1 MMALQSYQREFIE
14 LLVQAEALKFGTFT
28 LKSGRIAPYFLNVGS
43 FYTGERLHAL
53 GRFYA
58 AAMVH
63 SGLEFDVIF
72 GPAYKGIPLSVV
84 TTSVLFSEFKKNAS
98 YCFNRKEAKDHGAD
112 QGSVLV
118 GAPLNSETRVVLID
132 DVITAGTAIRESL
145 DILKAHGGPKVK
157 GIFIALNRMEKNN
170 DDKNALLEI
179 EKTLG
184 VKVYSIVT
192 LDDVIEALHNK
203 EVGGRVYIDDVQMEI
218 ITNYRKQYGV

>member
-1 MMALQSYQREFIE
+1 MALQPYQREFIE

-28 LKSGRIAPYFLNVGS
+28 LKSGRVAPYFLNVGS

-53 GRFYA
+53 GKFYA

-98 YCFNRKEAKDHGAD
+98 YCFNRKEAKNYGAD

-118 GAPLNSETRVVLID
+118 GAPLNDSTRVVLID

-145 DILKAHGGPKVK
+145 DILKAQGGPKVQ

-170 DDKNALLEI
+170 DGENALLEI
-179 EKTLG
+179 EETLG

-192 LDDVIEALHNK
+192 LDDVLLALHNV
-203 EVGGRVYIDDVQMEI
+203 EVGGKVYIDDAQMEI

>member
-1 MMALQSYQREFIE
+1 MALQPYQREFIE

-58 AAMVH
+58 TAMAH

-84 TTSVLFSEFKKNAS
+84 TTSVLFSEFQKNIS

-118 GAPLNSETRVVLID
+118 GAPLTAATRVVLID

-145 DILKAHGGPKVK
+145 DILKAQGGPTVE

-170 DDKNALLEI
+170 DGKNALLEI
-179 EKTLG
+179 EETLG

-203 EVGGRVYIDDVQMEI
+203 EVGGKIYIDDAQLEI
-218 ITNYRKQYGV
+218 ITNYRKQYGI